1 METGLMGDKK
11 TKQPF
16 KITKRKV
23 MVASLITFILLM
35 LALTAQLSFMTL
47 KYDKIYKG
55 IFVNDINAGGLSTD
69 QLKSELQK
77 KYEDKI
83 KSTSLLLKAAK
94 YSETIEYSDIE
105 VKYDISGAV
114 DHAYSIGRSGSV
126 FDKFYDIFI
135 SAKNKVYLELN
146 FSYNEDKLKAMI
158 DLLHSKTLL
167 NVKNSDLNIKDTEI
181 TILSGHHGE
190 NIEKNKVL
198 SDIQANI
205 KYCTGGL
212 IPISIIETSPSKIN
226 VDDFYS
232 QIQRAVADA
241 TVAIV
246 DNEAIFTPEVIGR
259 SIDKGELESITNE
272 LEKSENTEKILPV
285 TFIQPKLT
293 LTGLKA
299 QLFKDELY
307 SFSSSFKTRTVNEK
321 NRSINIRLEIAKI
334 NGTIIAPGGIFSYN
348 NTVGKKTIEQG
359 YKEAFTYVAGKQ
371 IPGLGGGICQ
381 VSSTLYNAVLYADLE
396 VVQRRNH
403 MFQVSYVPFGQ
414 DATIYYGSTDFQF
427 KNSTNWPLLVN
438 CRVTPDNKV
447 VFSLVG
453 TNENLGKSVKVTS
466 KPLGAPVPF
475 TTRYIDDPTAT
486 KEIIEQTGHNGGTY
500 QTFKTVYQDGKIIS
514 SKKITTSVY
523 KPLEQVVK
531 RPPPIVVDSDTIIIP
546 AIDAES
552 IDKPVDPDVLP

>member
-1 METGLMGDKK
+1 MDEKN

-23 MVASLITFILLM
+23 MFASLITFILLM

-55 IFVNDINAGGLSTD
+55 IFVNDINAGGLSTE
-69 QLKSELQK
+69 QLKSKLQK

-83 KSTSLLLKAAK
+83 KSTSLLLKTAK
-94 YSETIEYSDIE
+94 YSETIDYSDIE

-114 DHAYSIGRSGSV
+114 NQAYSIGRSGNI
-126 FDKFYDIFI
+126 FDKFYDIFN
-135 SAKNKVYLELN
+135 SAKNKIYLELP
-146 FSYNEDKLKAMI
+146 FSYNENKLNAII
-158 DLLHSKTLL
+158 DILHSKTLL
-167 NVKNSDLNIKDTEI
+167 NVKNSDLYIQDNRI
-181 TILSGHHGE
+181 TIRSGRHGE

-246 DNEAIFTPEVIGR
+246 NNEAIFTPEVIGR
-259 SIDKGELESITNE
+259 SIDKEELKSIANE
-272 LEKSENTEKILPV
+272 LEKSENTEKVLPV
-285 TFIQPKLT
+285 NFIQPKLT
-293 LTGLKA
+293 LISLKA

-307 SFSSSFKTRTVNEK
+307 SFSTSFKTRTENEK

-334 NGTIIAPGGIFSYN
+334 NKTIIAPGQIFSYN
-348 NTVGKKTIEQG
+348 NTVGLKTLEQG
-359 YKEAFTYVAGKQ
+359 YKEAFTYVKGKQ
-371 IPGLGGGICQ
+371 VPGLGGGICQ

-414 DATIYYGSTDFQF
+414 DATIYYSSTDFQF
-427 KNSTNWPLLVN
+427 RNSTNWPLQIK
-438 CRVTPDNKV
+438 CSVTADNKV

-453 TNENLGKSVKVTS
+453 TNENPGKSVKILS
-466 KPLGAPVPF
+466 KPVGAPVPF
-475 TTRYIDDPTAT
+475 TTRYIDDPTVT
-486 KEIIEQTGHNGGTY
+486 KDIIVQIGHNGGTY
-500 QTFKTVYQDGKIIS
+500 QTFKTVFQDGKVIS
-514 SKKITTSVY
+514 SRKISTSVY
-523 KPLEQVVK
+523 KPLEQVIK
-531 RPPPIVVDSDTIIIP
+531 RYPPIVEDPASTIPIIDTEPIN
-546 AIDAES
+546 
-552 IDKPVDPDVLP
+552 PDVLP